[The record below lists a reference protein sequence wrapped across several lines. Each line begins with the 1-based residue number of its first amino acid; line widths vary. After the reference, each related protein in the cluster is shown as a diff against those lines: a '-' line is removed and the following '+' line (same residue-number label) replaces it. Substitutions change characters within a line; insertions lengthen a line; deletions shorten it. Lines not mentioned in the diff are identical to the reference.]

1 MNIQAQWQWQEE
13 GTAWKGVGIY
23 HITLTIPSRRVVC

>member
-1 MNIQAQWQWQEE
+1 MNIQAQWQEE